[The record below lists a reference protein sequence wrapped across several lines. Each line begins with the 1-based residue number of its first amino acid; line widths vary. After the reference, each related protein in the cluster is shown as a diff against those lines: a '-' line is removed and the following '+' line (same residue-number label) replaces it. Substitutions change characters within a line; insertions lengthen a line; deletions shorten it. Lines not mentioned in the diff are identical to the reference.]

1 MLLFIWKW
9 RLLFVLFLFILCN
22 STIKTTTEALSSAN
36 DKRTRTKKTTTSISN
51 GETLSFQF
59 APNGVCVSPK
69 WFVVVNDND
78 NNEKNK
84 KQKQKKKYFTLRNVP
99 GDGDCMFLAV
109 ALAAATSMG
118 LGGNNALLRAIS
130 QETRHVV
137 AQVLES
143 SSSSSKKKH
152 LYIANGRLCS
162 TNDLLQQATREVGL
176 KDDDTDQ
183 YLKLLRTEGSKGGIQ
198 GGGPELT
205 VLANVLRRPISI
217 YELAAQPLSSNSKN
231 ATITASHHHRHH
243 SSPSSSSKHNK
254 EQQQQQQRQEKGDD
268 DDDEYCCNIVCKGTF
283 GKDLFSDPCASIPDS
298 AVLMPNLQPG
308 AYSWELHILI
318 LNVSSSPTAEE
329 KHACVLLPQSP
340 I

>member
-1 MLLFIWKW
+1 MLLLLLFIWKW

-22 STIKTTTEALSSAN
+22 TTTTTITTTEALSSAN
-36 DKRTRTKKTTTSISN
+36 TNNKRTTKKKTTSIRN

-69 WFVVVNDND
+69 WFVVVND
-78 NNEKNK
+78 K
-84 KQKQKKKYFTLRNVP
+84 KKKKYFTLRNVP

-143 SSSSSKKKH
+143 SSSSKKKH

-176 KDDDTDQ
+176 ENDDTDQ

-217 YELAAQPLSSNSKN
+217 YELAAQPLSSSSSSSNSKN
-231 ATITASHHHRHH
+231 ATTASHHHHHHH
-243 SSPSSSSKHNK
+243 SSPSSSRHNK
-254 EQQQQQQRQEKGDD
+254 EQQQQQEKGDD

-318 LNVSSSPTAEE
+318 LNVSSSSTMEE